1 MTANIKFQ
9 IKNNKNNQIISLNGT
24 LNEECNIV
32 RGGQLIKCN
41 CDLDN
46 PTPYKYD
53 NIRNVVYCPRCNKTS
68 VHVDLSEDT
77 NNNIYLYYIG
87 TDYNTMQD
95 LYKLSS
101 TLPYNEWLKVSEYF
115 VKLDTLDVDLD
126 YPLRYVGWV
135 TSTPSD
141 VELALDVPFEQWVMN
156 RNVERELHERVHK
169 DKDNHQSKRDNVK
182 DENYYFDIVD
192 KLHEVFS
199 VVETPYGRF
208 DLSDG
213 IVVQNPLFPQNKY
226 GSGEC
231 WIVREE
237 DIWFVRNNYRHGDN
251 LNFNNVLLDGGLR
264 AIGKVIAYDEDVV
277 DLICKLK

>member
-1 MTANIKFQ
+1 MVNINFK

-24 LNEECNIV
+24 LNEDNNIV
-32 RGGQLIKCN
+32 RGGQLIRCN

-46 PTPYKYD
+46 PVPYQYD
-53 NIRNVVYCPRCNKTS
+53 ALKNCVFCPKCNRRS
-68 VHVDLSEDT
+68 VHVELSENMNDDV
-77 NNNIYLYYIG
+77 YLYYIG

-95 LYKLSS
+95 LYKLSV
-101 TLPYNEWLKVSEYF
+101 TLPYNSWLKVSEFF
-115 VKLDTLDVDLD
+115 VKLNTFDVDLD

-135 TSTPSD
+135 TSTPD
-141 VELALDVPFEQWVMN
+141 KVELALDIPMEYWVSN
-156 RNVERELHERVHK
+156 RDVERELHERVHK
-169 DKDNHQSKRDNVK
+169 DKDNHESKSIDTAT
-182 DENYYFDIVD
+182 DDYYFDIVD

-231 WIVREE
+231 FVVLE
-237 DIWFVRNNYRHGDN
+237 DEIWFVRNNYRHGDN
-251 LNFNNVLLDGGLR
+251 LNFNNILLDGSLK
-264 AIGKVIAYDEDVV
+264 AIGKVIQYDEDVV
-277 DLICKLK
+277 ELICKLK

>member
-1 MTANIKFQ
+1 MVNINFK

-24 LNEECNIV
+24 LNEDNNIV
-32 RGGQLIKCN
+32 RGGQLIRCN

-46 PTPYKYD
+46 PVPYQYD
-53 NIRNVVYCPRCNKTS
+53 ALRDCVFCPKCNRRS
-68 VHVDLSEDT
+68 VHVELSENMNDDV
-77 NNNIYLYYIG
+77 YLYYIG

-95 LYKLSS
+95 LYKLSV
-101 TLPYNEWLKVSEYF
+101 TLPYNSWLKVSEFF
-115 VKLDTLDVDLD
+115 VKLNTFDVDLD

-135 TSTPSD
+135 TSTPD
-141 VELALDVPFEQWVMN
+141 KVELALDIPMEYWVSN
-156 RNVERELHERVHK
+156 RDVERELHERVHK
-169 DKDNHQSKRDNVK
+169 DKDNHESKSIDTAT
-182 DENYYFDIVD
+182 DDYYFDIVD

-231 WIVREE
+231 FVVLE
-237 DIWFVRNNYRHGDN
+237 DEIWFVRNNYRHGDN
-251 LNFNNVLLDGGLR
+251 LNFNNILLDGSLK
-264 AIGKVIAYDEDVV
+264 AIGKVIQYDEDVV
-277 DLICKLK
+277 ELICKLK

>member
-1 MTANIKFQ
+1 MVNINFK

-24 LNEECNIV
+24 LNEDNNIV
-32 RGGQLIKCN
+32 RGGQLIRCN

-46 PTPYKYD
+46 PVPYQYD
-53 NIRNVVYCPRCNKTS
+53 ALRDCVFCPKCNRRS
-68 VHVDLSEDT
+68 VHVELSENMNDDV
-77 NNNIYLYYIG
+77 YLYYIG

-95 LYKLSS
+95 LYKLSV
-101 TLPYNEWLKVSEYF
+101 TLPYNSWLKVSEFF
-115 VKLDTLDVDLD
+115 VKLNTFDVDLD

-135 TSTPSD
+135 TSTPD
-141 VELALDVPFEQWVMN
+141 KVELALDIPMEYWVSN
-156 RNVERELHERVHK
+156 RDVERELHERVHK
-169 DKDNHQSKRDNVK
+169 DKDNHESKSIDTAT
-182 DENYYFDIVD
+182 DDYYFDIVD

-231 WIVREE
+231 FVVLE
-237 DIWFVRNNYRHGDN
+237 DEIWFVRNNYRHGDN
-251 LNFNNVLLDGGLR
+251 LDFNNILLDGSLK
-264 AIGKVIAYDEDVV
+264 AIGKVIQYDEDVV
-277 DLICKLK
+277 ELICKLK